1 MTDKRLAITAAD
13 LARIYRDLLEGA
25 SRNWRHT
32 PGGGPPLIICEAVRA
47 KLGISREDYDEEP
60 VLAHFCSSQGD
71 STTRK
76 TASTRCL
83 GASSKATRV

>member
-13 LARIYRDLLEGA
+13 LGRIYRDLLEGA

-47 KLGISREDYDEEP
+47 KLGISREDYDEAWARWLRE
-60 VLAHFCSSQGD
+60 VGMEDMDGGD
-71 STTRK
+71 R
-76 TASTRCL
+76 
-83 GASSKATRV
+83 